1 MADPNSVGAFLENM
15 TSHMLAVII
24 ALAGFWTT
32 FIRNLVNRSE
42 VEKMIQDCVVNQS
55 QYSKDRQYIME
66 RLDSCKESQV
76 QFAQAL
82 QRNTEVMNEL
92 KVQIATLGNTL
103 ENLENRIENNFRA
116 R

>member
-1 MADPNSVGAFLENM
+1 MADHNTVGHFFENM

-42 VEKMIQDCVVNQS
+42 VEKMIHDCVVNQS
-55 QYSKDRQYIME
+55 QYSKDRQYIFE

-103 ENLENRIENNFRA
+103 ENLENRLEKKF
-116 R
+116 